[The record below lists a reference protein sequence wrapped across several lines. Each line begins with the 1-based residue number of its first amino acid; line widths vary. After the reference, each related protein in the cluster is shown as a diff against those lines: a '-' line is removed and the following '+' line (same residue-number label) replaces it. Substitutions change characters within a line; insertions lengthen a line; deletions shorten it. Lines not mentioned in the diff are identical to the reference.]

1 MKILQIIPSLNKG
14 GAERLVIDICAT
26 LTKSGEHEVR
36 LVTFRPNNAYAFISD
51 GLTIECIPSMVIPS
65 LTGKWTIDVAELQ
78 SYIKDFKP
86 EVIHSH
92 LFETEM
98 VLSQVDCGSAL
109 RVMHFHD
116 NMPQLAKFSWR
127 TCLSKQ
133 GFTNWYER
141 YILLKKWNKLE
152 KRCAIAIAEDS
163 FVYAQH
169 VLGKKT
175 TVHKLLNGIS
185 VKRFAPVHT
194 KGKTL
199 QLCMI
204 GSLVPKKN
212 PCLAIETVKYLH
224 ANGYPFELH
233 FLGDGSLRSELESY
247 RDELDLSNFVHF
259 HGNVDHPE
267 TYLHTSFVYL
277 HTASY
282 EPLGLVLL
290 EAMASGTPVV
300 CTDGRGNKDLIKN
313 GSNGFIFDEHD
324 PQLLAEQIIALWED
338 DRLYEEIQQEA
349 LRFVQAF
356 DMADY
361 CTKLLGIYVGNI

>member
-14 GAERLVIDICAT
+14 GAERLVLDICTT
-26 LTKSGEHEVR
+26 LDASSEHEVR
-36 LVTFRPNNAYAFISD
+36 LVTFRTNNDYAFASE
-51 GLTIECIPSMVIPS
+51 GLDIDCIPNTVVPS
-65 LTGKWTIDVAELQ
+65 LTGQWTIDVAELQ
-78 SYIKDFKP
+78 AFINDFKP
-86 EVIHSH
+86 DVIHSH
-92 LFETEM
+92 LFEAEM

-127 TCLSKQ
+127 TCISKQ
-133 GFTNWYER
+133 RFTNWYER
-141 YILLKKWNKLE
+141 SILQKKWNNLE
-152 KRCAIAIAEDS
+152 HKCAIAIAEDS
-163 FVYAQH
+163 FVYAKK

-175 TVHKLLNGIS
+175 SIHKLLNGIS
-185 VKRFAPVHT
+185 VKRFTSAQP

-212 PCLAIETVKYLH
+212 QKLAIQTLKCLH
-224 ANGYPFELH
+224 EKGYPFELH
-233 FLGDGSLRSELESY
+233 FLGDGSLRSKLESY
-247 RDELDLSNFVHF
+247 RDELDLTNFVHF
-259 HGNVDHPE
+259 HGNVDDPE

-300 CTDGRGNKDLIKN
+300 CTNGRGNKDLITH
-313 GSNGFIFDEHD
+313 GTNGFIFDEQD
-324 PQLLAEQIIALWED
+324 PELLAEQIIALWED
-338 DRLYEEIQQEA
+338 EKLYEEIQQEA

-361 CTKLLGIYVGNI
+361 CRKLLEIYEGNM